1 MSPVLGGE
9 QHAALPQIR
18 ERVRE
23 DASEEVTS
31 SGRDEKL
38 CKSSRAVHSRRR
50 DGHLKKPGCR
60 TELELG
66 KFKGLREGRH
76 VLSPEEGAA

>member
-38 CKSSRAVHSRRR
+38 CKSSGAVHSRRR

-60 TELELG
+60 TEPS
-66 KFKGLREGRH
+66 KFKGLREGQH